1 MQPTLGKFQ
10 VLRRL
15 GEGAM
20 GEVFLGR
27 DTLLGREVALKTI
40 RASIAVSQE
49 VRERFK
55 HEAQAAGSLSHPNL
69 VTVHEFGEDQGTLYL
84 AMEYVPGDDLQVLL
98 RDGGLQPD
106 EALEVLAQVC
116 DGLGYAH
123 AKGILHRDIKPSNV
137 RVTRELGRLHAKVM
151 DFGIARLAGSDLTDS
166 GTLLGTF
173 GYMAPEYIQSAKPD
187 PRSDLFSVGVMLYE
201 ALAGR
206 RPFQG
211 DTTATLLYRIVNEAP
226 QPLPPTRLRGVSP
239 QIQGVLRK
247 ALAKVPG
254 LRFQTGAELAAVL
267 RAAKDPA
274 WAGLQGAEHL
284 ATLASPKT
292 LLAPPPPPA
301 RTNWTPLIA
310 ASALA
315 LAGGVWALRPS
326 RTPQPVA
333 HPVVEPPPPA
343 THSTSHPPSTPPIQ
357 RPAIQEAEPP
367 RGEIHR
373 PPPREDSPP
382 PIREEP
388 RPRPQE
394 EAYSPAEAPRP
405 QFGEGA
411 EAAHRNLSALRV
423 REPDN
428 PMPYALDA
436 VALYSLGRYSE
447 MAELLTL
454 AQRRGLEPQTFPHRF
469 PRFRAM
475 LQEEHLERR
484 LPSGMERQLRE
495 ILGEGPQGRR
505 RR

>member
-40 RASIAVSQE
+40 RTSIAVSPE

-69 VTVHEFGEDQGTLYL
+69 VTVHEFGEDQGMLFL
-84 AMEYVPGDDLQVLL
+84 AMEYVPGEDLQVLF
-98 RDGGLQPD
+98 RNGSLQSH

-116 DGLGYAH
+116 DGLDYAH
-123 AKGILHRDIKPSNV
+123 ARGILHRDIKPSNV

-173 GYMAPEYIQSAKPD
+173 GYMAPEYIQTAKPD

-239 QIQGVLRK
+239 QVQGVLRK
-247 ALAKVPG
+247 ALAKVPS

-274 WAGLQGAEHL
+274 WPGLQGAEHL
-284 ATLASPKT
+284 ATLASPRT
-292 LLAPPPPPA
+292 LLTPPPPPA

-326 RTPQPVA
+326 RPPQPVA
-333 HPVVEPPPPA
+333 RPPVEPLPSAARSVSPPP
-343 THSTSHPPSTPPIQ
+343 SMPPIH
-357 RPAIQEAEPP
+357 RPAAQEFRPSGEPL
-367 RGEIHR
+367 R
-373 PPPREDSPP
+373 PPPREDPP
-382 PIREEP
+382 PLIREEP
-388 RPRPQE
+388 QPRPQE
-394 EAYSPAEAPRP
+394 QDRPPFEEDRRHSP
-405 QFGEGA
+405 GEGA
-411 EAAHRNLSALRV
+411 EAAHRNLSALRE

-447 MAELLTL
+447 MAELLAL
-454 AQRRGLEPQTFPHRF
+454 AQRRGLEPRTFPHRF

-484 LPSGMERQLRE
+484 LPPGMERELRE
-495 ILGEGPQGRR
+495 IIGDAPRGRR
-505 RR
+505 ER